1 MSDDEEYKKKRE
13 RNNKSVQKCRE
24 NEKKKVQ
31 EAKVLLEQ
39 HKKENKELE
48 AKCGNLEKELQVLKS
63 LFRGPPDN
71 EEAKEETPKSSNEQ
85 VSLSQDKLTNKTELN
100 KPKIYLN
107 EAVSAKAASNS
118 SQSDDL
124 KSKNSKKNSL
134 DFDLIGN
141 NHNDLNNNN
150 ESGNKRFK
158 KIELPKHHEYS
169 LRRKFGN

>member
-1 MSDDEEYKKKRE
+1 MSDEEEYKKKRE

-71 EEAKEETPKSSNEQ
+71 EEAKEETPKSSNEHEQ
-85 VSLSQDKLTNKTELN
+85 VSLSQDKLTNKTEMN

-118 SQSDDL
+118 SQSED
-124 KSKNSKKNSL
+124 KSKNSKKNNS
-134 DFDLIGN
+134 DFDLIGS
-141 NHNDLNNNN
+141 NN